1 MVTPFYEK
9 EETCLYC
16 QHRFVTTKVRS
27 RFVRIEKVH
36 SDFFQEYK
44 DPEIN
49 PYLYEVA
56 VCPKCGFAFS
66 DQFEAK
72 LTPNI
77 RERIAQ
83 ALKGWKEQDFGG
95 RRDLDIAIRA
105 YKLGILSA
113 TLKKEKHVVIAGLC
127 LRLAWLFRM
136 KNDEQEEKRF
146 LSEAL
151 NQYKKSYERA
161 DYIATP
167 MTDIRILYM
176 IGELSR
182 RVGNIDEA
190 IRYFSLVIQH
200 KDKESEQKIVEMARE
215 QWYLIRNSEA
225 L

>member
-1 MVTPFYEK
+1 
-9 EETCLYC
+9 
-16 QHRFVTTKVRS
+16 
-27 RFVRIEKVH
+27 
-36 SDFFQEYK
+36 
-44 DPEIN
+44 
-49 PYLYEVA
+49 
-56 VCPKCGFAFS
+56 
-66 DQFEAK
+66 
-72 LTPNI
+72 
-77 RERIAQ
+77 
-83 ALKGWKEQDFGG
+83 
-95 RRDLDIAIRA
+95 